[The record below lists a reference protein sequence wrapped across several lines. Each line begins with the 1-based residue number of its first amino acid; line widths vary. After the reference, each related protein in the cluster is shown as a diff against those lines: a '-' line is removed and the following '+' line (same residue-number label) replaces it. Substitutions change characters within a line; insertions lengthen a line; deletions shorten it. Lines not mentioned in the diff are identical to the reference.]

1 MDPSIDRTS
10 GRSSNWT
17 DAEDAKLKVSVQTH
31 GGKNW
36 EAIAALVPG
45 RRKQQCCRRWHK
57 AVDPSIGRESGRSS
71 NCIRTTWTPPEVTSK
86 AKMAEA
92 IKAVLQEY
100 PQAGQNGVD
109 LNGWEIV
116 EDGLST
122 GSSTARVEYKS
133 GIGNF
138 AKFLNGN
145 KPFVDDLK
153 IEIGDS
159 AVEIRSASR
168 IGDSDLG
175 VNQKRLVFLA
185 NAIKAMGWT
194 TLEPKY

>member
-1 MDPSIDRTS
+1 
-10 GRSSNWT
+10 
-17 DAEDAKLKVSVQTH
+17 
-31 GGKNW
+31 
-36 EAIAALVPG
+36 
-45 RRKQQCCRRWHK
+45 
-57 AVDPSIGRESGRSS
+57 
-71 NCIRTTWTPPEVTSK
+71 
-86 AKMAEA
+86 MAEA
-92 IKAVLQEY
+92 VKAVLQEY

-122 GSSTARVEYKS
+122 GTARVEYKS

-175 VNQKRLVFLA
+175 VNQKRLVFLS

-194 TLEPKY
+194 ALEPKY